1 MLKPGAMDILMSK
14 PYSSAVFLH
23 CFVNLGSKSDNEID
37 NKEVEQ
43 HLIHGYKCLQQR
55 MKVEI
60 VVLYRDTL
68 FQDHTFRNIILNRVN
83 PHLQTL
89 QTASTFS

>member
-1 MLKPGAMDILMSK
+1 MDILMSK

-43 HLIHGYKCLQQR
+43 HIIHGYKNLQQR
-55 MKVEI
+55 MKLEM
-60 VVLYRDTL
+60 VVLYRETL
-68 FQDHTFRNIILNRVN
+68 F
-83 PHLQTL
+83 
-89 QTASTFS
+89 

>member
-1 MLKPGAMDILMSK
+1 LLKPGAMDILMSK

-37 NKEVEQ
+37 NKEVKQ
-43 HLIHGYKCLQQR
+43 HIIHGYKCLQQR